1 MASDRLGLQRL
12 RLELLELLRLVGLA
26 VVPLDHLAHPVL
38 SFLELVGHL
47 CSGGLN
53 ALNFA
58 LSTSLCCG
66 YSLIVVYIRGSR
78 IGARLY

>member
-1 MASDRLGLQRL
+1 MASDRLG
-12 RLELLELLRLVGLA
+12 LELLELLRLVGLS
-26 VVPLDHLAHPVL
+26 VVPLDHLAHTFL
-38 SFLELVGHL
+38 SFLEFV
-47 CSGGLN
+47 GLN

-58 LSTSLCCG
+58 QPTSLCCG

>member
-1 MASDRLGLQRL
+1 MASDRLG
-12 RLELLELLRLVGLA
+12 LELLELLRLIGLA

-53 ALNFA
+53 DLNFA
-58 LSTSLCCG
+58 PPNSLCCG